1 MAGGTGAAHVAGV
14 FNVDFVVKQGFTNTG
29 ACRCRYLSA
38 LWAVFGVGQYF
49 DNGHFVFLYK
59 AVSSKALDVLARQSF
74 LNAVIHAVGCKGF
87 GGLCQ
92 GLRGIFYRLRILR
105 GVDCLAQS
113 QHE

>member
-1 MAGGTGAAHVAGV
+1 VASGASTAHIAGM

-29 ACRCRYLSA
+29 ASRRRYLSA
-38 LWAVFGVGQYF
+38 FWAIFGVGQYF

-59 AVSSKALDVLARQSF
+59 AVSSKALDILARQSF
-74 LNAVIHAVGCKGF
+74 LNAVIHAVGCKSF

-105 GVDCLAQS
+105 
-113 QHE
+113 